1 MRHNDVQGR
10 KDPRSAEASRYA
22 LKRAAPWL
30 LAVFFGLLLLGVSK
44 DCRAQVNDKA
54 LHAGASAGIGLVLR
68 NTMDSKHDAFALTL
82 AAGVAKEMADRA
94 RPGGRF
100 DGRDMLANAIGAAVA
115 VYTPMP
121 DEIGVALATR
131 HARYN
136 AGPGA
141 LNNNTPGIYAMW
153 DIDQWGPVRI
163 RTLAAAIRLSNDRD
177 GALLGLVGEWGPV
190 FGGGAIVR
198 GYTSTH
204 LGMVQQP
211 GAVLECLPYCVWR
224 TERKVTRLVP
234 VLGVV
239 APVGKARVRLTYQH
253 DPGSDIDPMYANHP
267 RVRSSSSLTLFAG
280 WAF

>member
-1 MRHNDVQGR
+1 
-10 KDPRSAEASRYA
+10 
-22 LKRAAPWL
+22 
-30 LAVFFGLLLLGVSK
+30 
-44 DCRAQVNDKA
+44 
-54 LHAGASAGIGLVLR
+54 
-68 NTMDSKHDAFALTL
+68 
-82 AAGVAKEMADRA
+82 
-94 RPGGRF
+94 
-100 DGRDMLANAIGAAVA
+100 MLANAIGAAVA

-121 DEIGVALATR
+121 DEIGFALATR

-136 AGPGA
+136 DGPGA
-141 LNNNTPGIYAMW
+141 LNNRTPGIYAMW

-224 TERKVTRLVP
+224 TERKVTRLAP
-234 VLGVV
+234 VLGLV

-267 RVRSSSSLTLFAG
+267 GARSASSLTLWAG